1 MSKWWNRYF
10 DETLVKDWT
19 IFHFHKNWIDSHRG
33 DVEELTY
40 SKAMDALVKSLQ
52 AIVQR
57 SSDISKIW
65 KASSL
70 LADLRANTTFCCPS
84 EDLLDCCGSDIDKL
98 WLDVEKILR
107 EKMINTGTNIQFIN
121 SSCDNVQ
128 ISNVGNKRTHEKENE
143 TPSKKFVTDNTS
155 LNQDVGEHHGRMS
168 SSENSIVQGLTN
180 IGGIARYNIIFL
192 PEENECSPIKSIFTK
207 EKWIK
212 LEADWQKAEKKT
224 MLPAGSGMNENVNK
238 LLKKYNDGITKATYG
253 YNVNLNKVAV
263 LFDEMSIVNRDAY
276 IFTEEWS
283 TQWIKLVYNAFL
295 LCFQLPIN
303 PLHDGELSEYAYR
316 DRIINRI
323 IEDVFLDINNV
334 IRMKTGEVENQDSK
348 VQKDSARPLGQRRSV
363 GWEHDAMLIIKV
375 NSVDFQVGFGE
386 VVGNA
391 CIRDDKKMIE
401 DREKILKSMQLGLF
415 RLYQLFKQ
423 QGVDEND
430 ISNAETFGI
439 LVYRKTFHFYSM
451 HYVNNLYLVDQFDGF
466 TIPDNSGQL
475 EQLSDI
481 IEAMFS
487 FKQRVINLHRSIQ
500 NSSNKKR
507 RFQQKF
513 KEQNSKLVAE
523 ISELRKKYTE
533 VEAENVKLRH
543 IIEETLEVKISFSVW
558 QRLNYITNNTETL
571 AQSMYF

>member
-70 LADLRANTTFCCPS
+70 LADLRAR
-84 EDLLDCCGSDIDKL
+84 SDIDKL

-143 TPSKKFVTDNTS
+143 TPSKK
-155 LNQDVGEHHGRMS
+155 DVGEHHGRMS

-283 TQWIKLVYNAFL
+283 TQWIKLSSSL
-295 LCFQLPIN
+295 ES
-303 PLHDGELSEYAYR
+303 LHDGELSEYAYR

-334 IRMKTGEVENQDSK
+334 IREVENQDSK

-543 IIEETLEVKISFSVW
+543 IIEESTGLKTSFVMKIKTINLVW
-558 QRLNYITNNTETL
+558 LALNNNNH
-571 AQSMYF
+571 

>member
-1 MSKWWNRYF
+1 MIIF
-10 DETLVKDWT
+10 DLGEKLENLRDMFPKSRHLYNIPLNFINTVKDWT
-19 IFHFHKNWIDSHRG
+19 IFQFHKSWFDSHRG

-40 SKAMDALVKSLQ
+40 SKATDAFVKSLQ

-57 SSDISKIW
+57 SSDVSKIW

-70 LADLRANTTFCCPS
+70 LADLRASTFLYGNVLRS
-84 EDLLDCCGSDIDKL
+84 VLFEDCKKNQRNARSDIDKL

-121 SSCDNVQ
+121 SSCDNIQ
-128 ISNVGNKRTHEKENE
+128 ISNVGNKRTREKENG
-143 TPSKKFVTDNTS
+143 TPSKKLVNDNPS
-155 LNQDVGEHHGRMS
+155 LNQDVGEHHGEMS
-168 SSENSIVQGLTN
+168 SSKDSIVQGLTN

-207 EKWIK
+207 EKWMR

-224 MLPAGSGMNENVNK
+224 MLPAGSGMNENV
-238 LLKKYNDGITKATYG
+238 
-253 YNVNLNKVAV
+253 AV

-276 IFTEEWS
+276 SFTEEWS

-303 PLHDGELSEYAYR
+303 PLHDGELSEYAYI
-316 DRIINRI
+316 DRIVNRI
-323 IEDVFLDINNV
+323 IEDIFLDINNV
-334 IRMKTGEVENQDSK
+334 IRMKTGEVENRDSK

-363 GWEHDAMLIIKV
+363 GWEHDAMLVIKV

-415 RLYQLFKQ
+415 RLYQLFRQ

-439 LVYRKTFHFYSM
+439 LIYRKTFHFYSM

-481 IEAMFS
+481 LEVMFS
-487 FKQRVINLHRSIQ
+487 FKQRVMNLHRFIQ
-500 NSSNKKR
+500 NS
-507 RFQQKF
+507 
-513 KEQNSKLVAE
+513 L
-523 ISELRKKYTE
+523 IDDPD
-533 VEAENVKLRH
+533 
-543 IIEETLEVKISFSVW
+543 KIG
-558 QRLNYITNNTETL
+558 RITIL
-571 AQSMYF
+571 GQ